1 MKHFL
6 FGLAG
11 LFLSLHM
18 QAQFVC
24 STPQEPI
31 LERTD
36 ANKKAMIPLQRGVQK
51 YIPVTFHL
59 VASASGT
66 GRVAE
71 ENVLLQLANLN
82 VQYGDQEALFY
93 IDRFNYFDNDVV
105 YQTPASA
112 AARVQMRLRKD
123 NNSVNL
129 FITNTA
135 DNGQSPGFVLA
146 YYDPQDDW
154 IVSRRNEINGSS
166 STIAHEM
173 GHFFSLAHPHAGW
186 DCYPFTLDDYTNP
199 INRDFTIPCDGGG
212 GSMLIELHNRSNCN
226 TAGDRICDT
235 PEDYNLGLFY
245 QNGCG
250 PNTSIM
256 DKNGELITP
265 MENNFMGYYRE
276 CTEYEFTQTQKNLV
290 NTDFFSFSRAYI
302 RTGVIP
308 NTTPVTD
315 PVAYISPINGQET
328 PGALN
333 VRLDWEDTPGA
344 NKYLVIIDRFASFT
358 FNPQKFIV
366 DESELTIDE
375 LTSMATYYW
384 KVWPYNESQT
394 GAGYS
399 ATQNFKV
406 GTGTAVNEIREVETF
421 ALTPNPSGRLS
432 ETYLALDTREAF
444 EGRLSIL
451 NSSGIAVE
459 SRRIQVPAGYT
470 LQALPVAGLP
480 AGVYFV
486 TLETASGRLADRLLL
501 TN

>member
-1 MKHFL
+1 MKRF
-6 FGLAG
+6 FSGLSG
-11 LFLSLHM
+11 LLLVAHAS
-18 QAQFVC
+18 AQFIC
-24 STPQEPI
+24 TTPQEP
-31 LERTD
+31 LLARTD
-36 ANKKAMIPLQRGVQK
+36 SNKKDMIPLQRGVQK

-59 VASASGT
+59 VAAANGT
-66 GRVAE
+66 GRVTE
-71 ENVLLQLANLN
+71 ENVLLQVANLN
-82 VQYGDQEALFY
+82 RQYADQEALFY
-93 IDRFNYFDNDVV
+93 IDRLNYFDNDVV
-105 YQTPASA
+105 YQTPAST

-135 DNGQSPGFVLA
+135 DNGTSPGFVLA

-154 IVSRRNEINGSS
+154 VVSRRNEINGAS
-166 STIAHEM
+166 STIAHEV

-212 GSMLIELHNRSNCN
+212 GSVLIELHNRSNCN

-250 PNTSIM
+250 PNTSIK
-256 DKNGELITP
+256 DKNGEVIEP
-265 MENNFMGYYRE
+265 MENNFMGYYRD
-276 CTEYEFTQTQKNLV
+276 CAEYAFTTTQKNLI
-290 NTDFFSFSRAYI
+290 NTDFFSIKRAYI
-302 RTGVIP
+302 RTGVTP
-308 NTTPVTD
+308 NTTPVTA

-328 PGALN
+328 PGATN

-344 NKYLVIIDRFASFT
+344 NKYLVIVDRFSSFT

-366 DESELTIDE
+366 NESELIIDE
-375 LTSMATYYW
+375 LTPNVTYYW

-406 GTGTAVNEIREVETF
+406 GTGTAVNEIREIETF
-421 ALTPNPSGRLS
+421 ALSPNPANNVMSASLS
-432 ETYLALDTREAF
+432 MSAKAGFPATLTLLNAN
-444 EGRLSIL
+444 GIIL
-451 NSSGIAVE
+451 Q
-459 SRRIQVPAGYT
+459 RRNVLVPAGYSV
-470 LQALPVAGLP
+470 LDIPVGDLP
-480 AGVYFV
+480 AGVYTV
-486 TLETASGRLADRLLL
+486 LLESVFGRLADRLLL
-501 TN
+501 LD